1 MDADSELIDEVLP
14 AAGKEETSPQCK
26 KRGRPRGSKNKKD
39 EDPDDDDPAPPVAN
53 KRRKSSGSGAG
64 SGTGGTGAGAL
75 AKSKV
80 QCMCCGKVFDR
91 SAMANSRYCV
101 DGKKI
106 TDRLYHAAKAQD
118 QVEWLAD
125 QLSTLEGSMRIVGS
139 FKARFPQWKT
149 QRSDT
154 KRFVTQYIEMVV
166 AESAVVWDG
175 DGIMM
180 TEARYVLEMAKPEHG
195 GYSGKAARDKCAILL
210 NDPTSIT
217 DKKNGVDRVRVDL
230 DDHVRFQNKF
240 SRLKQVIQSQQAKK
254 NMGEEE
260 VQALQARVFSGHDQ
274 GFANQDV
281 DMVSMGRRM
290 AVGAGRGA
298 TAFDAEMMQMGNLQD
313 LVSKET
319 TPEKKKKKNRGNGS
333 DSEAGDIGYIS

>member
-1 MDADSELIDEVLP
+1 
-14 AAGKEETSPQCK
+14 
-26 KRGRPRGSKNKKD
+26 
-39 EDPDDDDPAPPVAN
+39 
-53 KRRKSSGSGAG
+53 
-64 SGTGGTGAGAL
+64 
-75 AKSKV
+75 
-80 QCMCCGKVFDR
+80 
-91 SAMANSRYCV
+91 
-101 DGKKI
+101 
-106 TDRLYHAAKAQD
+106 
-118 QVEWLAD
+118 
-125 QLSTLEGSMRIVGS
+125 MRIVGS

-210 NDPTSIT
+210 NDPTSIK

-260 VQALQARVFSGHDQ
+260 VQALQSRVFSGHDQ

-333 DSEAGDIGYIS
+333 DSEAGDNEYIS